1 MKFLNLLFL
10 SLYLKFVVYYFNA
23 FLYVIRKLNDLKFDR
38 AASEMNSTVSKLIG
52 KDRNENKT
60 NKY

>member
-1 MKFLNLLFL
+1 LFL

>member
-1 MKFLNLLFL
+1 LFL

-60 NKY
+60 KKY